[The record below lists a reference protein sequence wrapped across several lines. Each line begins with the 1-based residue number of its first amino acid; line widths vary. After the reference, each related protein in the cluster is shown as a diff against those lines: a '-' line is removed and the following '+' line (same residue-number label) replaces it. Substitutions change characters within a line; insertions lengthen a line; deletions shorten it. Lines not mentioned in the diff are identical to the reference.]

1 MAHGDRS
8 ILDSRLRRAGLAL
21 VAAALV
27 ASACASRGQAPPPP
41 MDTDFPVV
49 EGRSGI
55 LLGPMVGHTTDESTS
70 FWLQVDRPGTV
81 AAIVIDELGESRRGQ
96 AVVGA
101 DGIGVVPVAGLAPAT
116 PYTVR
121 FQLDGVPLAV
131 DPPVALRT
139 FPDDDAPGVLTIA
152 LVSCARVPWDSIQ
165 PIWRAI
171 DADRPDVVLWL
182 GDNGYLEHADSVN
195 PADYSDPARMERR
208 YAEMRGLASLQPLLR
223 HAPHYAI
230 WDDRDYGY
238 SDSDRLFPLREEIA
252 RIFERYWANGSY
264 GGEGLD
270 GIWSSFE
277 IGDVEVFL
285 TDDRFWR
292 DPDSLPDSP
301 SKTVLGAAQ
310 KAWLKE
316 GLEDSDAR
324 VKIVAVGHQVLADY
338 HEWESYAMFAHERR
352 ELIDWIRE
360 QRIEGVVFVS
370 GDRHLSELMRWEPDG
385 LYPLY
390 EFTASPVANRFFQTG
405 LELPNPIRVA
415 GYGASANYGLIRI
428 DTTVPEGRITF
439 IVKDVE
445 GREVVRHETSIGD
458 LEFAAFSD
466 PGAAP
471 GAGGSGSP

>member
-8 ILDSRLRRAGLAL
+8 IPDPGLWRAGLVLAA
-21 VAAALV
+21 VAFV

-41 MDTDFPVV
+41 PDTDFPVV

-55 LLGPMVGHTTDESTS
+55 LLGPMVGHTTEESAS
-70 FWLQVDRPGTV
+70 FWLKVDRPGTL
-81 AAIVIDELGESRRGQ
+81 AAIVVDELGASRRGQ
-96 AVVGA
+96 TVVGA

-116 PYTVR
+116 PYTAR

-131 DPPVALRT
+131 DPPVVFRT
-139 FPDDDAPGVLTIA
+139 FPDDDDPGVLRIA

-165 PIWRAI
+165 PAWRAI

-182 GDNGYLEHADSVN
+182 GDNGYLENADSSN
-195 PADYSDPARMERR
+195 PADYSDPARMEHR
-208 YAEMRGLASLQPLLR
+208 YAEMRGLASLQPILR

-264 GGEGLD
+264 GGDGLD

-285 TDDRFWR
+285 TDGRFWR

-301 SKTVLGAAQ
+301 SKTVLGVAQ

-316 GLEDSDAR
+316 ALEDSDAR
-324 VKIVAVGHQVLADY
+324 VKIVAVGTQVLADY
-338 HEWESYAMFAHERR
+338 HEWESYAMFAYERQ
-352 ELIDWIRE
+352 ELIDWIRHE
-360 QRIEGVVFVS
+360 RIEGVMFVS

-390 EFTASPVANRFFQTG
+390 ELTASPVANRFFQTG

-415 GYGASANYGLIRI
+415 GYGASPNYGLIEI
-428 DTTVPEGRITF
+428 DTTVPAGRVTF

-445 GREVVRHETSIGD
+445 GREVFRHETPIDALG
-458 LEFAAFSD
+458 FPGYAD
-466 PGAAP
+466 PSASGV
-471 GAGGSGSP
+471 GSGSP